1 MKNAIISIIIFFFLL
16 IFIGFL
22 NNSILNLCYNIDT
35 QLNEIETLLYNK
47 DKNSSYEKS
56 LELLT
61 FLNKNDLIT
70 SIYVNHTDFDTI
82 RYEATRL
89 NIYISQ
95 DDDRE
100 AYASLNVI
108 KQQTKTIKHLQKII
122 SYHFRKFN
130 LCINITNRIFSQ

>member
-108 KQQTKTIKHLQKII
+108 KQQTKTIKHLQKIGI
-122 SYHFRKFN
+122 H
-130 LCINITNRIFSQ
+130 NIF